1 MLVSGIFVRFKIAR
15 FYRLIDKL
23 SLNTTII
30 PMNSAIT
37 TRAKC
42 VHGKD
47 SETKGKVVLDSRI
60 MSSFFFVFFLKK
72 GSAHSGPCGD

>member
-1 MLVSGIFVRFKIAR
+1 MLVSGIFVRFKIAQ

-30 PMNSAIT
+30 PMNNVIT
-37 TRAKC
+37 IRAKC

-47 SETKGKVVLDSRI
+47 SETGFLGDTIGWEVVS
-60 MSSFFFVFFLKK
+60 M
-72 GSAHSGPCGD
+72 